1 MLQPFRRPSCPKVRA
16 TLYISANV
24 LEEARNAAVHLAG
37 NPARLTLA
45 KLADTALRAEL
56 RRLKETYNH
65 GQDFPPRDADLQ
77 GGRPIAA

>member
-1 MLQPFRRPSCPKVRA
+1 MLQPFRPASSKVRA
-16 TLYISANV
+16 TLYISAEV

-56 RRLKETYNH
+56 QRLKLTYNQ